1 MENDKII
8 KVASNTNPHSLAL
21 SLLYYLE
28 EHNEVIAVAMGEA
41 AKILFRGVAILNSK
55 INDKVIMY
63 PKVEVIKDKNQM
75 NREAIICKIKKI
87 A

>member
-28 EHNEVIAVAMGEA
+28 YKDEVTAVAIGEA
-41 AKILFRGVAILNSK
+41 SKKLFKGVAILNSQIK
-55 INDKVIMY
+55 EKVIMY
-63 PKVEVIKDKNQM
+63 PKVEVIKDKKEM
-75 NREAIICKIKKI
+75 NREAIICIIKKI
-87 A
+87 N